1 MINFKFED
9 DYNPNNQ
16 KLLKT
21 IKTIKTIKTMPQ
33 TTIKNDAKDSK
44 SLKNPNKESRDEK
57 IQALAKVIYREF
69 TEKGSLSDE
78 FLRSIS

>member
-1 MINFKFED
+1 
-9 DYNPNNQ
+9 
-16 KLLKT
+16 
-21 IKTIKTIKTMPQ
+21 MPQ
-33 TTIKNDAKDSK
+33 TTIKNNAKI
-44 SLKNPNKESRDEK
+44 LENPKNPKNPKNPTKESRDEK